1 MKRISRAAGRAAFSI
16 AAGLA
21 AQLHAED
28 LSNCLRG
35 WEATQAHD
43 YARAIALYESCA
55 RDGDLSSA
63 ALARTYRNMGI
74 TYRHAGEPAQ
84 AIAAF
89 DKAIALHPAD
99 VADDYIN
106 RANASDDAGD
116 FKQALADYAK
126 ALDIQPGYGEAY
138 YNRGIAYEHH
148 GKPDAAKAEF
158 VAAYDHGLRTDLL
171 YERMVAYGLVQQ
183 TP

>member
-1 MKRISRAAGRAAFSI
+1 M
-16 AAGLA
+16 
-21 AQLHAED
+21 
-28 LSNCLRG
+28 
-35 WEATQAHD
+35 
-43 YARAIALYESCA
+43 
-55 RDGDLSSA
+55 RDGGLSSA
-63 ALARTYRNMGI
+63 SLARTYRNMGI
-74 TYRHAGEPAQ
+74 TYRQAGKPVQ

-89 DKAIALHPAD
+89 DKAIALQPQD
-99 VADDYIN
+99 VVDDYIN
-106 RANASDDAGD
+106 RGNPNDDAGD

-148 GKPDAAKAEF
+148 GKLEAAKAEF